1 MKKSIFIYALAM
13 GLTTVS
19 CDDYLDI
26 NQDPNSP
33 TEDVISAGMVLP
45 AAEMH
50 LAQSY
55 GDEMRIWGGYF
66 SQQYAHQF
74 GVSNYIAISQYTMT
88 ATRSSNV
95 YGQLSSRCQNNL
107 KIVRELSAASED
119 WGTYLAATTLRA
131 FTYQVLVDAY
141 GEIPYTEALD
151 PSNVTPHYDEGLT
164 VYNGLIAELDEALGR
179 VASTDPVATNFLYA
193 GENAENWIK
202 FANAVKLK
210 ILMRMSNVQDVKDQ
224 VAALIAE
231 NNFPTEDVQ
240 WSSCWSN
247 SAGAYS
253 PLYGEDFAPGMQQ
266 NLILNLALEA
276 TMAAYEDAR
285 LGVYF
290 STNGNGEYAG
300 GVSGTNFSTSAN
312 YKSDYW
318 CRPNVAYNTPVS
330 LISVAEVEFFLAEYE
345 ARYGSDAQAKAH
357 YENAI
362 NASFAAAG
370 VEGAAAAIAAYP
382 WNKNDYKRI
391 IGIQKWIALS
401 GINNYEAWCE
411 VRRLGYPAF
420 GTVTGKQIYDEAN
433 DAYNPSIYVPGTLYT
448 PIDYET
454 QVGAG
459 KMIQRIPYAES
470 SANRNNN
477 APAQK
482 GNSTPIFWAK

>member
-1 MKKSIFIYALAM
+1 MKKSIFIYVLAM

-164 VYNGLIAELDEALGR
+164 VYTGLIAELDEALGR

-193 GENAENWIK
+193 GENAENK
-202 FANAVKLK
+202 CGNACLYTFVNAVCK
-210 ILMRMSNVQDVKDQ
+210 
-224 VAALIAE
+224 
-231 NNFPTEDVQ
+231 
-240 WSSCWSN
+240 
-247 SAGAYS
+247 
-253 PLYGEDFAPGMQQ
+253 
-266 NLILNLALEA
+266 
-276 TMAAYEDAR
+276 
-285 LGVYF
+285 
-290 STNGNGEYAG
+290 
-300 GVSGTNFSTSAN
+300 
-312 YKSDYW
+312 
-318 CRPNVAYNTPVS
+318 
-330 LISVAEVEFFLAEYE
+330 
-345 ARYGSDAQAKAH
+345 
-357 YENAI
+357 
-362 NASFAAAG
+362 
-370 VEGAAAAIAAYP
+370 
-382 WNKNDYKRI
+382 I
-391 IGIQKWIALS
+391 IGKLCKPVIVHIDNAVDRFIVKTDGVLDK
-401 GINNYEAWCE
+401 G
-411 VRRLGYPAF
+411 AF
-420 GTVTGKQIYDEAN
+420 
-433 DAYNPSIYVPGTLYT
+433 LYRKHAICT
-448 PIDYET
+448 Y
-454 QVGAG
+454 GA
-459 KMIQRIPYAES
+459 
-470 SANRNNN
+470 
-477 APAQK
+477 
-482 GNSTPIFWAK
+482 